1 MSSMVLEKL
10 YSFNVI
16 YDFVSLVDE
25 DVSTE
30 SSLALA
36 MRLPLA
42 IIGACVSFTM
52 AEGLVRT
59 DHSEMKFR
67 TTALGRSFLREFQ
80 GMKKFLS

>member
-10 YSFNVI
+10 YSFNVL
-16 YDFVSLVDE
+16 YEFVSLVDE

-36 MRLPLA
+36 MRLPPA

-52 AEGLVRT
+52 SEELVRT